1 MEEPSRR
8 AWEAGK
14 AVEMRNWTYAYALGQ
29 MSKIKGK
36 FKVAPLPSW
45 QGGGKAGI
53 LGGHNL
59 VVSAYS
65 KNPNG
70 AVVLTHFLTSPKVE
84 ALDAAKYSLAPVL
97 NTTYDDP
104 AVKKALPYT
113 PQLRLAI
120 QQAKAR
126 PVSPVYP
133 QISEA
138 IYNNVNKALSG
149 QQSPQ
154 DALKNANSQINK
166 ALQTF

>member
-1 MEEPSRR
+1 MVNGVKNGSASKAVTTYMEETARR

-84 ALDAAKYSLAPVL
+84 ASQCPDCFG
-97 NTTYDDP
+97 TGMW
-104 AVKKALPYT
+104 
-113 PQLRLAI
+113 
-120 QQAKAR
+120 
-126 PVSPVYP
+126 YP
-133 QISEA
+133 QGYEKGVARCAHDKLKAPEPTISE
-138 IYNNVNKALSG
+138 
-149 QQSPQ
+149 
-154 DALKNANSQINK
+154 
-166 ALQTF
+166 